1 MNKNVL
7 LLGGGGFIGTTLAN
21 HLHKNKFNV
30 YIISKHFPLY
40 KLNSEIRFYKGDID
54 SFELL
59 NIVLPICGTVIHL
72 ASSGHIEDP
81 LKQIEK
87 NITPTLNFLNI
98 LQNYKNIHL
107 IYISSGGV
115 VYGDSKIIPTNEGC
129 LLNPISFYGWGKVT
143 IETSLRI
150 YLSKENVTVVRP
162 SNIYGPHQFFKSNF
176 SGVIRTMFE
185 HILNNTT
192 MEIWGDG
199 ETIRDFLYIDDM
211 ISALMCLI
219 KLPFDN
225 NTYNI
230 GSGIGYSINQLKEII
245 ELVCNKKLDIIY
257 KPGREIDVKTL
268 ILDSSNFIKR
278 TKWYPSISLEQG
290 IESTW
295 GWLNGGNKINR

>member
-81 LKQIEK
+81 LKQLEK
-87 NITPTLNFLNI
+87 NVIPTLNFLNI

-219 KLPFDN
+219 KLPLDN

-245 ELVCNKKLDIIY
+245 ESVCNKELNIIY
-257 KPGREIDVKTL
+257 TSGRGIDVKIF
-268 ILDSSNFIKR
+268 ILDSSHFIKK
-278 TKWYPSISLEQG
+278 TKWHPSISLKQG

-295 GWLNGGNKINR
+295 RWLNGGNKINR